1 MNTKQKLSIAAIL
14 FVTVLLG
21 ALILVTHPGQA
32 GSEDAAPE
40 AEHADKEAPQHQEAA
55 TQESGNNIIA
65 INDAQAKD
73 AGIVLAT
80 AGSASIAST
89 IRLPTEIRLNQ
100 DRTSHIVPRVTGV
113 VESVSAD
120 LGQKV
125 KKGQVLAVLNSA
137 LVSDLRSDWLNAQQR
152 LALAR
157 TSYQRE
163 KELWE
168 EKISAQQDFLQAQ
181 QALQEAQIAA
191 RNARQ
196 KLTAIGA
203 GADASVLNRFEL
215 RAPFDGVVVEK
226 HLAVGEA
233 VREDA
238 NVFTVSD
245 LSTVWAELIVPAH
258 QLNVVRVGEK
268 VRVRTTAF
276 ASEATGTISYVG
288 ALLGEQTRSATARIV
303 LPNPDGVWRPGL
315 FADAEIGSGEAQ
327 VPLAVAAE
335 AVQTVEGKS
344 MVYVKTAGGFKPTL
358 AKTARQDHAHIE
370 IVDGLK
376 PGDVYAA
383 VGSFVLK
390 AEQGKGSAEHEH

>member
-1 MNTKQKLSIAAIL
+1 MNTRQKFSIAAIVL
-14 FVTVLLG
+14 VTALLG
-21 ALILVTHPGQA
+21 VLILVVHPGQ
-32 GSEDAAPE
+32 SVSTDAAPE
-40 AEHADKEAPQHQEAA
+40 AEHANKDAPQHRGPAA
-55 TQESGNNIIA
+55 QESGDNVIV

-80 AGSASIAST
+80 AGPASIAST
-89 IRLPTEIRLNQ
+89 VRLPTEIRLNQ
-100 DRTSHIVPRVTGV
+100 DRTSHIVPRVNGV

-137 LVSDLRSDWLNAQQR
+137 VVSDLRSDWLNAQQR

-203 GADASVLNRFEL
+203 SADASVLNRFEL

-238 NVFTVSD
+238 NVFTISD
-245 LSTVWAELIVPAH
+245 LSTVWAELVVPAH
-258 QLNVVRVGEK
+258 QLNAVSVGGK

-303 LPNPDGVWRPGL
+303 LPNPDGIWRPGL
-315 FADAEIGSGEAQ
+315 FADAEIGGGEAS

-344 MVYVKTAGGFKPTL
+344 MVYVKTAGGFKPIPVRTG
-358 AKTARQDHAHIE
+358 RQDHAHIE

-376 PGDVYAA
+376 QGDVYAA

-390 AEQGKGSAEHEH
+390 AEQGKGSTEHEH

>member
-125 KKGQVLAVLNSA
+125 K
-137 LVSDLRSDWLNAQQR
+137 QR

-181 QALQEAQIAA
+181 QALQEAQIAV

-203 GADASVLNRFEL
+203 STDASVLNRFEL

-315 FADAEIGSGEAQ
+315 FADAEIGSGEVQ

-358 AKTARQDHAHIE
+358 VKTARQDHAHIE

-376 PGDVYAA
+376 PGDVYVA